1 MARPN
6 TEVLENDPVVGRLGL
21 EPGEVLGKAPLTSS
35 STSNAAV
42 KIPRG
47 YTGRMLET
55 VEEGDQPLSP
65 EEGGILSSAA
75 SSMIEEPST
84 ISKIHTINDSGNFD
98 TSDTISLTS
107 QDGVDHTDRADF
119 ATRVST
125 ARNSEARRD
134 SSSTVRKAYS
144 ALLPTKVRSNDPS
157 AKIMT
162 VETETVASI
171 PTTIIASAADR
182 SGGRGESGTLR
193 KMASVETIK
202 PRKKK
207 ISKKTPSIISGMTS
221 SKADIFEAK
230 VASAVDEDESDSD
243 ETFVYESNPPE
254 PRHRQHRHH
263 SRTPSNTSMSSFRDR
278 RSSARPVG
286 NLLDNHRKLRG
297 KRSMKFASNS
307 HAGSHHE
314 ESGEEDQGTVR
325 ASASRRREG
334 GSTFLASELY
344 VQNDNEPATMHNSP
358 YSLASRTRPQY
369 GPNSRHSSKN
379 DGQLGQSPMYVK
391 SPTRKGT
398 SSPYGYT
405 LEDERSPLVG
415 SMRGQQRLRPYRRQQ
430 GSGQNLRHLDYY
442 VEEGEERSRISR
454 SCMMMTLIILL
465 VITGACAFL
474 FATSKPLYDVKVHQ
488 IQNVIASEQEIM
500 LDLLVEAFNPNIV
513 AIVVDEM
520 DVNVFAR
527 SRYLKDDVT
536 DMALTTTT
544 LHTRRL
550 RATTSGTHD
559 HGTDPM
565 PTDPTTPDPQTMLL
579 GRVFDFDS
587 ALSFDGSPLR
597 RLAHNSTGEFRL
609 PWPGN
614 KTEVGGHERWERVIK
629 HEFELIVRGILK
641 YQLPM
646 SSKTMTVG
654 ISANVTVKGSSGEVG
669 KVEEVD

>member
-1 MARPN
+1 
-6 TEVLENDPVVGRLGL
+6 
-21 EPGEVLGKAPLTSS
+21 
-35 STSNAAV
+35 
-42 KIPRG
+42 
-47 YTGRMLET
+47 
-55 VEEGDQPLSP
+55 
-65 EEGGILSSAA
+65 
-75 SSMIEEPST
+75 
-84 ISKIHTINDSGNFD
+84 
-98 TSDTISLTS
+98 
-107 QDGVDHTDRADF
+107 
-119 ATRVST
+119 
-125 ARNSEARRD
+125 
-134 SSSTVRKAYS
+134 
-144 ALLPTKVRSNDPS
+144 
-157 AKIMT
+157 
-162 VETETVASI
+162 
-171 PTTIIASAADR
+171 
-182 SGGRGESGTLR
+182 
-193 KMASVETIK
+193 
-202 PRKKK
+202 
-207 ISKKTPSIISGMTS
+207 
-221 SKADIFEAK
+221 
-230 VASAVDEDESDSD
+230 
-243 ETFVYESNPPE
+243 
-254 PRHRQHRHH
+254 
-263 SRTPSNTSMSSFRDR
+263 
-278 RSSARPVG
+278 
-286 NLLDNHRKLRG
+286 
-297 KRSMKFASNS
+297 MKFASNS
-307 HAGSHHE
+307 YAGSTRE

-325 ASASRRREG
+325 ASASRRRDNG

-344 VQNDNEPATMHNSP
+344 AHTSGDNEPATVHNSP
-358 YSLASRTRPQY
+358 YSLASKTRPQY
-369 GPNSRHSSKN
+369 GLNSRHSSKN
-379 DGQLGQSPMYVK
+379 DGLLAQSPMYIK

-430 GSGQNLRHLDYY
+430 GSGGNLRHLDYY
-442 VEEGEERSRISR
+442 VEEQEERSLISR
-454 SCMMMTLIILL
+454 SGGCMMMTLIILL
-465 VITGACAFL
+465 VVTGACAFL
-474 FATSKPLYDVKVHQ
+474 FATSKPLYDVQVHQ

-536 DMALTTTT
+536 DLAFTTTT

-550 RATTSGTHD
+550 QVSNSGNTHD

-565 PTDPTTPDPQTMLL
+565 PIDPTPDPQTMLL

-614 KTEVGGHERWERVIK
+614 KTEIGGHERWERVIK

-669 KVEEVD
+669 KVVEMD